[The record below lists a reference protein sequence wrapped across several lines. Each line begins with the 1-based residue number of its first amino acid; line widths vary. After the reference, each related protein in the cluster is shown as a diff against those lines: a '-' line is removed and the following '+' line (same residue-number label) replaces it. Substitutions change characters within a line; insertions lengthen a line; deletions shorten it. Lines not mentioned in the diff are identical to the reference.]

1 MPQRATPMIHIS
13 HRWEPV
19 RCPQRPMGMTKLI
32 ASLLALC
39 LIAAA
44 CGDTPTPG
52 SAPDSD
58 TPTTVAG
65 PDPDQPAADPG
76 APTTAS
82 GTDQPAA
89 SPDNSTTVP
98 APETVQPATEPGTP
112 TAVLEPV
119 ADRLPADPDAPV
131 DAWVAGINAAGWGFH
146 RHLEGN
152 AVSSPMSIG
161 IAFSMSR
168 AGASADSA
176 AVLDAIF
183 GYPETGVHE
192 AANAVD
198 LALAGVSVD
207 TTTLEVANRLFP
219 DDGFTMR
226 PEFLEVAS
234 THYGAGIEPVDTA
247 DGDAAADAVNRWVA
261 QSTRG
266 LVPVIVDG
274 GTVQDQRLVL
284 VNTVYLQAAW
294 AQPFL
299 AGYTHGGYF
308 ATGDRTV
315 TVPFMTDSEPL
326 WRRYVRLDGAD
337 AVELPYLDGGLAMW
351 IVVPRDRDG
360 LAAVE
365 EALDAAALTS
375 LASAAQAGYVDL
387 TMPKWEQT
395 LPPTDLFEWLCPL
408 RFCAGAGFDGIAP
421 GIFITAALHGAK
433 VIVDEK
439 GTEAA
444 AATAMAFQES
454 APPLPDITVVAD
466 RPFLWAIVHQPTGAV
481 LFLGRVVD
489 PAENRD
495 SAEATEPGAPAQ
507 APDAPTVSY
516 PVDTARPG
524 NSAASDAPQPGPEP
538 PTGTHSQLGPLGRL
552 HWAQQLTV
560 PLVYADAAFDAP
572 ALTAAADGGRILF
585 EIADGNTRD
594 RTVVELEGVGLWEA
608 VTPDPEDYIDAFLV
622 PAPALSTVRWRAAS
636 AAAPDAGDGRY
647 RIGAWTDWSV
657 LQVPQPEPPS
667 AGVDRAEAP

>member
-1 MPQRATPMIHIS
+1 
-13 HRWEPV
+13 
-19 RCPQRPMGMTKLI
+19 MTMTRLLI
-32 ASLLALC
+32 AALAVCSL
-39 LIAAA
+39 AAA
-44 CGDTPTPG
+44 CGT
-52 SAPDSD
+52 SN
-58 TPTTVAG
+58 TPTTTPPPPVDQPADPDAATTDPQPAG
-65 PDPDQPAADPG
+65 PDTPAAAPEPAPDPGAATTTPAPADPDQPAAAPDP
-76 APTTAS
+76 
-82 GTDQPAA
+82 
-89 SPDNSTTVP
+89 
-98 APETVQPATEPGTP
+98 P
-112 TAVLEPV
+112 TAVLAPV
-119 ADRLPADPDAPV
+119 ADRLPADPGAPTGG
-131 DAWVAGINAAGWGFH
+131 WVAGVNAAGWGFH
-146 RHLEGN
+146 RHLTGN
-152 AVSSPMSIG
+152 AVSSPVSIG
-161 IAFSMSR
+161 AAFSLAR
-168 AGASADSA
+168 AGASPEPA
-176 AVLDAIF
+176 AVLDEIF
-183 GYPETGVHE
+183 GYPDPGVHD

-198 LALAGVSVD
+198 LALAAASTD
-207 TTTLEVANRLFP
+207 TTTLEVASRLFP

-226 PEFLEVAS
+226 PEFLEVAAS
-234 THYGAGIEPVDTA
+234 RYGAGIEPVDTA
-247 DGDAAADAVNRWVA
+247 DGDTAAAAVNRWAA
-261 QSTRG
+261 QTTRG
-266 LVPVIVDG
+266 LIPRIVDA

-284 VNTVYLQAAW
+284 VNTVYLKADW
-294 AQPFL
+294 AEPFL
-299 AGYTHGGYF
+299 AEYTHGGRF
-308 ATGDRTV
+308 ATAAGRSV
-315 TVPFMTDSEPL
+315 TVPFMTDREPL

-337 AVELPYLDGGLAMW
+337 AVELPYRDGGLAMW

-365 EALDAAALTS
+365 ESLDAAALTA
-375 LASAAQAGYVDL
+375 LAGAAQTGYVDL

-395 LPPTDLFEWLCPL
+395 LPPTDLFEWLCP
-408 RFCAGAGFDGIAP
+408 RGFCAGARFDAIAP

-444 AATAMAFQES
+444 AATAMAFTES
-454 APPLPDITVVAD
+454 APPLPDLTVVAD

-481 LFLGRVVD
+481 LFLGRVAD
-489 PAENRD
+489 PSANGD
-495 SAEATEPGAPAQ
+495 SAAATEPGVPGQ

-516 PVDTARPG
+516 PVDTLRPG
-524 NSAASDAPQPGPEP
+524 DASDAPQPGPEL
-538 PTGTHSQLGPLGRL
+538 PTGTHSELGPLGRL

-657 LQVPQPEPPS
+657 LQVPQVEPPY
-667 AGVDRAEAP
+667 AGVDPAETP